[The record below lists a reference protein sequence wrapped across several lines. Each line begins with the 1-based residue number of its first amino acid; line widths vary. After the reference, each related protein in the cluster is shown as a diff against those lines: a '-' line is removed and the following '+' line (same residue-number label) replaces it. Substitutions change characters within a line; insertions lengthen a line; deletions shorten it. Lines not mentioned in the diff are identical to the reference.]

1 MLKIISENS
10 IALKKNI
17 PLGKALFFKIFVNK
31 KLLVKK
37 YMPFSILLLC
47 ILMLLKSNLF
57 TFQNFPLQKHAW
69 SQIDH
74 YSLSLGFV
82 DNDLNF
88 FKPKT
93 RTYNYKYPEDWKRK
107 KLSTTTS
114 VDFPIH
120 QFIPAVVMKITG
132 SESQIINR
140 IYIYLYSL
148 FGIFFLFKLSNLLI
162 ENKILA
168 LFPVLLLIY
177 SPLFVYY
184 QNGFMPSI
192 PSFSNFVIG
201 TYFYIKF
208 IQSDRQ
214 KYWVLALIFLALSV
228 LARTSYLFLYFS
240 ILGIELVRYL
250 NINNFKSIFKS
261 RFLIGSLISFTL
273 IFSYF
278 SYNYYLRKTFGSL
291 FLSHLMLPKDFEE
304 FKEIIR
310 LMLQNWKFIYF
321 SKNQYF
327 AMGILALLAIIFYR
341 KRTKIFI
348 NKLPIIL
355 CVFLWF
361 ASLAFFVSMAKQY
374 VNHDYYFIDSFL
386 FPVIFTTIVLASRI
400 KTFKFENY
408 FYMVLIFISIFF
420 FRKEAKSEQE
430 KVYAPGPWNQTFTTY
445 SNYENVNKLLI
456 DNNINITE
464 TILCYHAFPPNLP
477 FYLMKRDGIP
487 IIDDKP
493 ELLKA
498 TIHWDFNYMLFENE
512 YFIPNVYENYP
523 EIINHFEVIDTDG
536 KITLCK
542 KRNQAKKCN
551 LNEFLQLK
559 RYSIFLESSDSIDHN
574 WAFRQNNL
582 KYGNISKNQ
591 EFGAVYKIK
600 GFSKKQNENLLI
612 KFDGNITPKNAI
624 ESNIVFSI
632 NQDGENLLYKSFVLS
647 YSLKKHQNAK
657 YVELIV
663 PLPSAKIENA
673 ELGIYIWNPNH
684 NEINYK
690 DLGFKIYKLK

>member
-1 MLKIISENS
+1 
-10 IALKKNI
+10 
-17 PLGKALFFKIFVNK
+17 
-31 KLLVKK
+31 
-37 YMPFSILLLC
+37 
-47 ILMLLKSNLF
+47 MLLKSNLY
-57 TFQNFPLQKHAW
+57 TFHQFPLQKHAW

-82 DNDLNF
+82 ENDLNF

-107 KLSTTTS
+107 ELSTITS
-114 VDFPIH
+114 VDFPVH
-120 QFIPAVVMKITG
+120 QFIPAVMMKISG

-168 LFPVLLLIY
+168 LLPVLLLIY

-214 KYWVLALIFLALSV
+214 KYWVLALIFLSLAV

-240 ILGIELVRYL
+240 ILGVELIRYL
-250 NINNFKSIFKS
+250 NIYTFKSIFKS
-261 RFLIGSLISFTL
+261 KFLIGSLISFTL

-278 SYNYYLRKTFGSL
+278 AYNYYLRKTYGSL
-291 FLSHLMLPKDFEE
+291 FLSHLMLPKDYEE
-304 FKEIIR
+304 FKEIVR
-310 LMLQNWKFIYF
+310 LMFQNWKYIYF
-321 SKNQYF
+321 SKSQYIG
-327 AMGILALLAIIFYR
+327 MGILALFAVVFYQ

-355 CVFLWF
+355 CLLLWI
-361 ASLAFFVSMAKQY
+361 ASLTFFVSMAKQY

-386 FPVIFTTIVLASRI
+386 FPVIFTTILLARSI
-400 KTFKFENY
+400 KNLKFENY
-408 FYMVLIFISIFF
+408 FYLLLIFISIFF

-445 SNYENVNKLLI
+445 SNYENANKLL
-456 DNNINITE
+456 NENKINPTE
-464 TILCYHAFPPNLP
+464 KILCYHAFPPNLP
-477 FYLMKRDGIP
+477 YYLMRRDGIP

-498 TIHWDFNYMLFENE
+498 TIHWDFEYMLFENE
-512 YFIPNVYENYP
+512 YFVPNVYENYP

-542 KRNQAKKCN
+542 KRQKAKKCN
-551 LNEFLQLK
+551 LNEFLQLDK
-559 RYSIFLESSDSIDHN
+559 HEIILESSDTSDHN
-574 WAFRQNNL
+574 WEIGQNNP
-582 KYGNISKNQ
+582 KYGMIPKNE
-591 EFGAVYKIK
+591 EFGAVYKNL
-600 GFSKKQNENLLI
+600 GFSKKQNENLVI

-624 ESNIVFSI
+624 ESNLVISI
-632 NQDGENLLYKSFVLS
+632 IQNGENMLYKSFSLTN
-647 YSLKKHQNAK
+647 SLKKRQNSNH
-657 YVELIV
+657 VELIL
-663 PLPSAKIENA
+663 PLPSTKIQNA

-690 DLGFKIYKLK
+690 DLSFKIYKLN

>member
-1 MLKIISENS
+1 
-10 IALKKNI
+10 
-17 PLGKALFFKIFVNK
+17 
-31 KLLVKK
+31 
-37 YMPFSILLLC
+37 
-47 ILMLLKSNLF
+47 MLLKSNLF
-57 TFQNFPLQKHAW
+57 TFKQFPLQKHAW

-82 DNDLNF
+82 ENDLNF

-120 QFIPAVVMKITG
+120 QFIPAVVMKISG
-132 SESQIINR
+132 NESQIINR

-148 FGIFFLFKLSNLLI
+148 FGIFFLFKLSNLLV

-168 LFPVLLLIY
+168 LFPVLILIY

-214 KYWVLALIFLALSV
+214 INWVLALIFLSLAV

-240 ILGIELVRYL
+240 ILGVELIRYL
-250 NINNFKSIFKS
+250 NMNTFKSIFKS
-261 RFLIGSLISFTL
+261 KFLIGSLISFTL

-278 SYNYYLRKTFGSL
+278 AYNYYLRKTYGSL

-304 FKEIIR
+304 FKEIVR

-321 SKNQYF
+321 SKSQYF
-327 AMGILALLAIIFYR
+327 ILGILALLTIIFYR
-341 KRTKIFI
+341 KSTKVFI

-355 CVFLWF
+355 CILLWI
-361 ASLAFFVSMAKQY
+361 ASLTFFVSMAKQY

-400 KTFKFENY
+400 KTFKFQNY
-408 FYMVLIFISIFF
+408 FYLILILISIFF

-430 KVYAPGPWNQTFTTY
+430 KVYASGPWNQTFTTY
-445 SNYENVNKLLI
+445 SNYENANKLLN
-456 DNNINITE
+456 DNNINPTE

-477 FYLMKRDGIP
+477 FYLMKRNGIP

-498 TIHWDFNYMLFENE
+498 TIHWDFEYMLFENE
-512 YFIPNVYENYP
+512 YFVPNVYENYP

-542 KRNQAKKCN
+542 KRQQAKKSN
-551 LNEFLQLK
+551 LNEFLQLEK
-559 RYSIFLESSDSIDHN
+559 YAIFLESSDLSDHN
-574 WAFRQNNL
+574 WEIVQNNP
-582 KYGNISKNQ
+582 KYGMIPKNK
-591 EFGAVYKIK
+591 EFGAVYKSK
-600 GFSKKQNENLLI
+600 RFSKKQNENLVI
-612 KFDGNITPKNAI
+612 KFDGNIMLKNVN
-624 ESNIVFSI
+624 ESNVVISI
-632 NQDGENLLYKSFVLS
+632 IQNGESVLYKSFALNHN
-647 YSLKKHQNAK
+647 LKKNQKANF
-657 YVELIV
+657 VELIV
-663 PLPSAKIENA
+663 PLPSVKIENA

-690 DLGFKIYKLK
+690 DLGFKVYKLK

>member
-1 MLKIISENS
+1 
-10 IALKKNI
+10 
-17 PLGKALFFKIFVNK
+17 
-31 KLLVKK
+31 
-37 YMPFSILLLC
+37 
-47 ILMLLKSNLF
+47 MLLKSNLF
-57 TFQNFPLQKHAW
+57 TFNHFPLQKHAW

-82 DNDLNF
+82 ENDLNF

-132 SESQIINR
+132 NESQIISR

-148 FGIFFLFKLSNLLI
+148 FGIFFLFKLSNLLV

-168 LFPVLLLIY
+168 LFPVLILIY

-208 IQSDRQ
+208 IRSDRQ
-214 KYWVLALIFLALSV
+214 KYWILVLIFLSLAV

-240 ILGIELVRYL
+240 ILGVELIRYL
-250 NINNFKSIFKS
+250 NMNTFKSIFKS
-261 RFLIGSLISFTL
+261 KFLIGSLISFTL
-273 IFSYF
+273 IISYF
-278 SYNYYLRKTFGSL
+278 AYNYYLRKTYGSL

-304 FKEIIR
+304 FKEIVR

-321 SKNQYF
+321 SKSQYF
-327 AMGILALLAIIFYR
+327 VLGILALLTIIFYR
-341 KRTKIFI
+341 KSTKIFI

-355 CVFLWF
+355 CILLWI

-408 FYMVLIFISIFF
+408 FYLILILISIFF

-445 SNYENVNKLLI
+445 SNYENANKLLN
-456 DNNINITE
+456 DNNINPHA

-477 FYLMKRDGIP
+477 FYLMKRNGIP
-487 IIDDKP
+487 IIDDKS

-498 TIHWDFNYMLFENE
+498 TIHWDFEYMLFENE
-512 YFIPNVYENYP
+512 YFVPNVYENYP
-523 EIINHFEVIDTDG
+523 EIINHFEVLDTDG

-551 LNEFLQLK
+551 LNEFLQLDK
-559 RYSIFLESSDSIDHN
+559 YAIFLESSDSSDHN
-574 WAFRQNNL
+574 WEIVQNNP
-582 KYGNISKNQ
+582 KYGMIPKNK
-591 EFGAVYKIK
+591 EFGAVYKSK
-600 GFSKKQNENLLI
+600 RFSKKQNENLVI
-612 KFDGNITPKNAI
+612 KFDGNITLKNAN
-624 ESNIVFSI
+624 ESNVVISI
-632 NQDGENLLYKSFVLS
+632 IQNGESVLYKSFALNHN
-647 YSLKKHQNAK
+647 LKKNQKANF
-657 YVELIV
+657 VELIV
-663 PLPSAKIENA
+663 PLPSVKIENS

-690 DLGFKIYKLK
+690 DLGFKVYKLK

>member
-1 MLKIISENS
+1 
-10 IALKKNI
+10 
-17 PLGKALFFKIFVNK
+17 
-31 KLLVKK
+31 
-37 YMPFSILLLC
+37 
-47 ILMLLKSNLF
+47 
-57 TFQNFPLQKHAW
+57 LQKHAW

-82 DNDLNF
+82 ENDLNF

-107 KLSTTTS
+107 ELSTITS

-120 QFIPAVVMKITG
+120 QFIPAVMMKISG

-168 LFPVLLLIY
+168 LLPVLLLIY

-214 KYWVLALIFLALSV
+214 KYWVLALIFLSLAV

-240 ILGIELVRYL
+240 ILGVELIRYL
-250 NINNFKSIFKS
+250 NIYTFKSIFKS
-261 RFLIGSLISFTL
+261 KFLIGSLISFTL

-278 SYNYYLRKTFGSL
+278 AYNYYLRKTYGSL
-291 FLSHLMLPKDFEE
+291 FLSHLMLPKDYEE
-304 FKEIIR
+304 FKEIVR
-310 LMLQNWKFIYF
+310 LMFQNWKYIYF
-321 SKNQYF
+321 SKSQYIG
-327 AMGILALLAIIFYR
+327 MGILALFAVVFYQ

-355 CVFLWF
+355 CLLLWI
-361 ASLAFFVSMAKQY
+361 ASLTFFVSMAKQY

-386 FPVIFTTIVLASRI
+386 FPVIFTTILLARSI
-400 KTFKFENY
+400 KNLKFENY
-408 FYMVLIFISIFF
+408 FYLLLIFISIFF

-445 SNYENVNKLLI
+445 SNYENANKLL
-456 DNNINITE
+456 NENKINPTE
-464 TILCYHAFPPNLP
+464 KILCYHAFPPNLP
-477 FYLMKRDGIP
+477 YYLMRRDGIP

-498 TIHWDFNYMLFENE
+498 TIHWDFEYMLFENE
-512 YFIPNVYENYP
+512 YFVPNVYENYP

-542 KRNQAKKCN
+542 KRQKAKKCN
-551 LNEFLQLK
+551 LNEFLQLDK
-559 RYSIFLESSDSIDHN
+559 HEIILESSDTSDHN
-574 WAFRQNNL
+574 WEIGQNNP
-582 KYGNISKNQ
+582 KYGMIPKNE
-591 EFGAVYKIK
+591 EFGAVYKNL
-600 GFSKKQNENLLI
+600 GFSKKQNENLVI

-624 ESNIVFSI
+624 ESNLVISI
-632 NQDGENLLYKSFVLS
+632 IQNGESVLYKSFSLS
-647 YSLKKHQNAK
+647 NSLKKRQNSNH
-657 YVELIV
+657 VELIL
-663 PLPSAKIENA
+663 PLPSTKIQNA

-690 DLGFKIYKLK
+690 NLGFKIYKLN

>member
-1 MLKIISENS
+1 
-10 IALKKNI
+10 
-17 PLGKALFFKIFVNK
+17 
-31 KLLVKK
+31 
-37 YMPFSILLLC
+37 
-47 ILMLLKSNLF
+47 
-57 TFQNFPLQKHAW
+57 
-69 SQIDH
+69 
-74 YSLSLGFV
+74 
-82 DNDLNF
+82 
-88 FKPKT
+88 
-93 RTYNYKYPEDWKRK
+93 
-107 KLSTTTS
+107 
-114 VDFPIH
+114 
-120 QFIPAVVMKITG
+120 MKIAG

-168 LFPVLLLIY
+168 LLPALLLIY

-214 KYWVLALIFLALSV
+214 KYWVLALIFLSLAV

-240 ILGIELVRYL
+240 ILGVELIRYL
-250 NINNFKSIFKS
+250 NIYTFKSIFKS
-261 RFLIGSLISFTL
+261 KFLIGSLISFTL

-278 SYNYYLRKTFGSL
+278 AYNYYLRKTYGSL
-291 FLSHLMLPKDFEE
+291 FLSHLMLPKDYEE
-304 FKEIIR
+304 FKEIVR
-310 LMLQNWKFIYF
+310 LMFQNWKYIYF
-321 SKNQYF
+321 SKSQYIG
-327 AMGILALLAIIFYR
+327 MGILALFAVVFYQ

-355 CVFLWF
+355 CLLLWI
-361 ASLAFFVSMAKQY
+361 ASLTFFVSMAKQY

-386 FPVIFTTIVLASRI
+386 FPVIFTTILLARSI
-400 KTFKFENY
+400 KNLKFENY
-408 FYMVLIFISIFF
+408 FYLLLIFISIFF

-445 SNYENVNKLLI
+445 SNYENANKLL
-456 DNNINITE
+456 NENKINPTE
-464 TILCYHAFPPNLP
+464 KILCYHAFPPNLP
-477 FYLMKRDGIP
+477 YYLMRRDGIP

-498 TIHWDFNYMLFENE
+498 TIHWDFEYILFENE
-512 YFIPNVYENYP
+512 YFVPNVYENYP

-542 KRNQAKKCN
+542 KRQKAKKCN
-551 LNEFLQLK
+551 LNEFLQLDK
-559 RYSIFLESSDSIDHN
+559 HEIILESSDTSDHN
-574 WAFRQNNL
+574 WEFLQNNP
-582 KYGNISKNQ
+582 KYGMIPKNE
-591 EFGAVYKIK
+591 EFGAVYKNL
-600 GFSKKQNENLLI
+600 GFSKKQNENLVI

-624 ESNIVFSI
+624 ESNLVISI
-632 NQDGENLLYKSFVLS
+632 IQNGENVLYKSFSLTN
-647 YSLKKHQNAK
+647 SLKKRQNSNHL
-657 YVELIV
+657 ELIL
-663 PLPSAKIENA
+663 PLPSTKIQNA

-690 DLGFKIYKLK
+690 NLGFKIYKLN

>member
-1 MLKIISENS
+1 
-10 IALKKNI
+10 
-17 PLGKALFFKIFVNK
+17 LGKALFFKIFVHK

-37 YMPFSILLLC
+37 YIPFSILLLC

-57 TFQNFPLQKHAW
+57 TFKQFPLQKHAW

-82 DNDLNF
+82 ENDLNF

-148 FGIFFLFKLSNLLI
+148 FGIFFLFKLSNLLV

-168 LFPVLLLIY
+168 LFPVLILIY

-208 IQSDRQ
+208 IQSDRK
-214 KYWVLALIFLALSV
+214 KYWVLALIFLSLAV

-240 ILGIELVRYL
+240 ILGVELIRYL
-250 NINNFKSIFKS
+250 NVYSFKSIFKS
-261 RFLIGSLISFTL
+261 KFLIGSLISFTL

-278 SYNYYLRKTFGSL
+278 AYNYYLRKTYGSL
-291 FLSHLMLPKDFEE
+291 FLSHLMLPKDYEE
-304 FKEIIR
+304 FKEIVR
-310 LMLQNWKFIYF
+310 LILQNWKYIYF
-321 SKNQYF
+321 SKSQYL

-341 KRTKIFI
+341 RRTKIFI

-355 CVFLWF
+355 CIFLWL

-386 FPVIFTTIVLASRI
+386 FPVIFTTVILAGRI

-408 FYMVLIFISIFF
+408 FYLILIFISIFF
-420 FRKEAKSEQE
+420 LRKEAKSEQE

-445 SNYENVNKLLI
+445 SNYENANKLLN
-456 DNNINITE
+456 DNNINPTE

-477 FYLMKRDGIP
+477 FYLMRRDGIP

-498 TIHWDFNYMLFENE
+498 TIHWDFEYMLFENE
-512 YFIPNVYENYP
+512 YFVPNVYENYP

-542 KRNQAKKCN
+542 KRQQAKKSN
-551 LNEFLQLK
+551 LNEFLQLDK
-559 RYSIFLESSDSIDHN
+559 YAIFLESSDLSDHN
-574 WAFRQNNL
+574 WEIVQNNP
-582 KYGNISKNQ
+582 KYGMIPKNK
-591 EFGAVYKIK
+591 EFGAVYKNK
-600 GFSKKQNENLLI
+600 GFSKKQNENLVI
-612 KFDGNITPKNAI
+612 KFDGNITLKNAN
-624 ESNIVFSI
+624 ESNVVISI
-632 NQDGENLLYKSFVLS
+632 IQNGESVLYKSFALNHN
-647 YSLKKHQNAK
+647 LKKKHKANF
-657 YVELIV
+657 VELIV
-663 PLPSAKIENA
+663 PLPSVKIENA

-690 DLGFKIYKLK
+690 DLGFKVYKLK